1 MDFKTTEDTESTE
14 GFLYKEESY
23 KIRGAIY
30 EVYKQVGSGFLE
42 AVYQECLAKEFE
54 IRGVNFAEQV
64 ALNLNYKG
72 ELLNQTYK
80 PDFICYNKIIV
91 EIKAVTLLKPEH
103 KAQLINYLKM
113 TQLRVGLLVNFGEHP
128 KARIERVIL

>member
-1 MDFKTTEDTESTE
+1 MDFKTTEDTEVTE

-30 EVYKQVGSGFLE
+30 EVYKQV
-42 AVYQECLAKEFE
+42 
-54 IRGVNFAEQV
+54 

-80 PDFICYNKIIV
+80 PNFICYNKIIV
-91 EIKAVTLLKPEH
+91 EIKAVILLKPEH